1 MQIIDHIAE
10 HFKWSSKQYITFYD
24 SYEDSDD
31 VSFPIKSNEHV
42 VEWFQINIEKGVMDI
57 DAQMND
63 FDGPM

>member
-1 MQIIDHIAE
+1 
-10 HFKWSSKQYITFYD
+10 
-24 SYEDSDD
+24 